1 MASYTFTPYS
11 FALLIAGLAALLA
24 ASFAWRKRPAP
35 GSLILTLLELAV
47 AEWAL
52 VIALESA
59 ATQLADKILWS
70 KVAYLGTVSTPLLYL
85 LFALEYGQHNR
96 WLTRRNTALLSAIPF
111 VTLLLAFSNEW
122 HRWIWPTVTLEP
134 ARNIAIYEHG
144 PWFWL
149 FAAYSYFCV
158 IGGMLVLFWAV
169 LRFPAYY
176 RFQTILLILGA
187 VLPLAGNVIY
197 LSEVTPGLDW
207 TPVSS
212 VLSGILLVLGFFRWH
227 LLELAPVARSH
238 LIENM
243 VDGVLVLD
251 TYNRI
256 ADINPQALQL
266 LNLAGPARNLIGQPA
281 SDILVLLP
289 GVELSKEALSAPP
302 IEIALVGGLP
312 RYLELRQ
319 SPLYDPRSRFTG
331 RLLTLRDITKRKLA
345 EQEIE
350 RLRQETTDLIVHDLR
365 SPINTILGAA
375 DMLGRVPPG
384 EGGLATGELIEIIT
398 SSCTRMQ
405 HLVETLLEVSRM
417 ESGEAQ
423 MSLSEVSLPGLIQ
436 TVLNGISMLDRK
448 SIDIRMD
455 CDPAL
460 PPVIIDRV
468 KIERVLINLLD
479 NAIKHTPQKGW
490 IAVHAEVIGES
501 IQVSVTDTGPGIP
514 PEERARIFE
523 RFAQVTAERRK
534 RRGFGLGL
542 TYCRLAIAA
551 HDGRIWVEPGE
562 NARGSRFI
570 FTLPLNLM
578 P

>member
-1 MASYTFTPYS
+1 
-11 FALLIAGLAALLA
+11 
-24 ASFAWRKRPAP
+24 
-35 GSLILTLLELAV
+35 
-47 AEWAL
+47 
-52 VIALESA
+52 
-59 ATQLADKILWS
+59 
-70 KVAYLGTVSTPLLYL
+70 
-85 LFALEYGQHNR
+85 
-96 WLTRRNTALLSAIPF
+96 
-111 VTLLLAFSNEW
+111 
-122 HRWIWPTVTLEP
+122 
-134 ARNIAIYEHG
+134 
-144 PWFWL
+144 
-149 FAAYSYFCV
+149 
-158 IGGMLVLFWAV
+158 
-169 LRFPAYY
+169 
-176 RFQTILLILGA
+176 
-187 VLPLAGNVIY
+187 
-197 LSEVTPGLDW
+197 
-207 TPVSS
+207 
-212 VLSGILLVLGFFRWH
+212 
-227 LLELAPVARSH
+227 
-238 LIENM
+238 
-243 VDGVLVLD
+243 
-251 TYNRI
+251 
-256 ADINPQALQL
+256 
-266 LNLAGPARNLIGQPA
+266 
-281 SDILVLLP
+281 
-289 GVELSKEALSAPP
+289 
-302 IEIALVGGLP
+302 
-312 RYLELRQ
+312 
-319 SPLYDPRSRFTG
+319 
-331 RLLTLRDITKRKLA
+331 
-345 EQEIE
+345 
-350 RLRQETTDLIVHDLR
+350 
-365 SPINTILGAA
+365 
-375 DMLGRVPPG
+375 
-384 EGGLATGELIEIIT
+384 
-398 SSCTRMQ
+398 
-405 HLVETLLEVSRM
+405 M